1 SAACVFLP
9 RGYAAMLRADAVP
22 HEREHVFR
30 DAIHLLALRTALEKH
45 ELAASLLERP
55 QPLGDLLGHAN
66 EARAQTAIAHAV
78 VLEAHLR
85 HKLRALDKA
94 ELGREAARARLHV
107 GDALDLALRLTLGVE
122 HDSEAGDPKTER
134 RQLRWIR

>member
-9 RGYAAMLRADAVP
+9 RGYEAMLRADAVP

-45 ELAASLLERP
+45 ELAARLLERP
-55 QPLGDLLGHAN
+55 QPLGDLLGRAD

-85 HKLRALDKA
+85 LKLRALD
-94 ELGREAARARLHV
+94 EVEIGR
-107 GDALDLALRLTLGVE
+107 
-122 HDSEAGDPKTER
+122 SEER
-134 RQLRWIR
+134 RVGKGCRCGGSRNS